1 MTKTTANLTNME
13 IISIKIKKNSWMPML
28 TIITIIFAGISKV
41 IKQENKITD
50 IKIEELRLSLFADTV
65 IIY

>member
-1 MTKTTANLTNME
+1 ME

-50 IKIEELRLSLFADTV
+50 IKIRRV
-65 IIY
+65 KIISFC

>member
-50 IKIEELRLSLFADTV
+50 IKIRRV
-65 IIY
+65 KIISFC

>member
-13 IISIKIKKNSWMPML
+13 IISIKIKNSWMPML

-50 IKIEELRLSLFADTV
+50 IKIRRV
-65 IIY
+65 KIISFC

>member
-1 MTKTTANLTNME
+1 ME